1 MSCGHLAEIGL
12 PQDDPSVFNVDANN
26 MFTLVYNIISSKLTR
41 HINRRELIVPYVSVR
56 PRATSR

>member
-26 MFTLVYNIISSKLTR
+26 VLTLVYNIISSKSSLGTST
-41 HINRRELIVPYVSVR
+41 VVS
-56 PRATSR
+56 